1 MKKKII
7 LGIIAIILLAGSG
20 FMVWNY
26 IETSRQ
32 ASKALAEAKSQ
43 ATEPIQAEVTVKV
56 YFGNKTMAPSP
67 SDCGA
72 VFPVERVIPND
83 LIVRRRAIEEF
94 LAGPTP
100 GEAAQGYFSGLPTKE
115 EIIAYREKI
124 KTETGT
130 APYEGDEIKIKSV
143 KILAGAAY
151 VVFSKEF
158 LAYGNDPCRLGLIKA
173 ALRESL
179 KQFPRVGGV
188 MISIEGK
195 ENEMINP

>member
-1 MKKKII
+1 MLKKII
-7 LGIIAIILLAGSG
+7 LLIIGILLFCGSG

-32 ASKALAEAKSQ
+32 VAKDLAKAKSQ
-43 ATEPIQAEVTVKV
+43 ATEPVEPEMTIKV
-56 YFGNKTMAPSP
+56 YFGNKNMALSP
-67 SDCGA
+67 NDCTSI
-72 VFPVERVIPND
+72 FPVERVVPND

-100 GEAAQGYFSGLPTKE
+100 GEVAQGYFSGLPTKE
-115 EIIAYREKI
+115 EIIAYRDKI
-124 KTETGT
+124 KTETGA
-130 APYEGDEIKIKSV
+130 APYEGEEIKIKSV

-158 LAYGNDPCRLGLIKA
+158 LAYGADPCRLGLIKA